1 MSCAFSALEIPFM
14 SLNRRRCLGVCGTI
28 SLFCERN
35 HSLQFGQSQ
44 MPPNGYCHPPG
55 THQHPLR
62 PALGTTCQHQER
74 VFGTIVPAVIY
85 LTSDGNT
92 PLGPSGLCSVG
103 GLGNRTNSVL
113 AMRCCSSLSILSS
126 RPQKRLPS
134 KAVIHRDSGS

>member
-1 MSCAFSALEIPFM
+1 MSCTFSALEIPFM

-92 PLGPSGLCSVG
+92 PWGPLGCAVWVAWE
-103 GLGNRTNSVL
+103 TTDSVL
-113 AMRCCSSLSILSS
+113 AMRCCSSLSILSP